1 VRAVRGES
9 GQATVELAFCLPVL
23 ALVFAGLVETSMVA
37 VDQVRVWHAAR
48 EAARASAV
56 EPDPAAAR
64 EAASGAGLSD
74 VDVSVEPGAEGR
86 TPGSPTKVHVSYAYD
101 SRVPLI
107 GAVFE
112 RIVLEADATMRI
124 ERP

>member
-1 VRAVRGES
+1 MRGFRGES
-9 GQATVELAFCLPVL
+9 GQATVELALCLPAL

-56 EPDPAAAR
+56 DPDPAAAR
-64 EAASGAGLSD
+64 EAAQAGLSD
-74 VDVSVEPGAEGR
+74 VEVSVEPGPEER
-86 TPGSPTKVHVSYAYD
+86 TPGGATKVHVSYAYD

-107 GAVFE
+107 GTVFE